1 MLRRTRLLFV
11 GDSVTAGF
19 GLVSAASYPQ
29 LVAARLA
36 DRGLDVD
43 VVVDALDGADSAYV
57 LKRFDRM
64 VTAHD
69 PDWVVVALGLNDA
82 RPPRSAPSQVGATG
96 PRAARP
102 PADFAA
108 NMLAI
113 VDRLLAIG
121 ARPVLQVPTPRFDSA
136 SGSAASAESSM
147 LNGAGADRGGLMAP
161 YVAALRDLAAELRLP
176 LIDVYQS
183 LLTEPDLAD
192 LIPDGIHAGKQGH
205 ALIADVVTE
214 ELLTLLGRPEPRSE
228 SADSRSAAGSAAIG
242 PQSSNRKAS
251 R

>member
-19 GLVSAASYPQ
+19 GLVPAGSFSPAAYPQ

-36 DRGLDVD
+36 ERGLEVD

-82 RPPRSAPSQVGATG
+82 RPPKNAAGPLSGAVRSARS
-96 PRAARP
+96 
-102 PADFAA
+102 PAEFAG
-108 NMLAI
+108 NLLAI
-113 VDRLLAIG
+113 VDRLLSIG
-121 ARPVLQVPTPRFDSA
+121 ARPVLQTPTPRFDTA
-136 SGSAASAESSM
+136 GGST
-147 LNGAGADRGGLMAP
+147 DRGGLMAP
-161 YVAALRDLAAELRLP
+161 YVAAVRDLAAQLRLP
-176 LIDVYQS
+176 LIDVYQP
-183 LLTEPDLAD
+183 LLAEPDLAD
-192 LIPDGIHAGKQGH
+192 LIPDGVHAGKQGH

-214 ELLTLLGRPEPRSE
+214 ELLALLGRPAPG
-228 SADSRSAAGSAAIG
+228 ASAAASTTIG
-242 PQSSNRKAS
+242 PPTSNRKAS